1 MKKSIIIA
9 NWKMNLSFQEAKILA
24 KKIIKA
30 TKEFSSS
37 YNSEVV
43 ICPPF
48 MSLPAVVKFFGP
60 KKNFLFCGAQDCFW
74 EEQGGFTGEISPV
87 YLKETGCDYV
97 ILGHSE
103 RRNIL
108 KETDEMVH
116 KKVRAALNS
125 GLIPIICVGE
135 TREERE
141 KGLKEQIIISQIT
154 HALEGI
160 RLNSHQKIIFAYEPV
175 WVIGS
180 GQAINP
186 YEAEYMSKI
195 IKQRMIDLYPLPI
208 VNNNL
213 RIVYGG
219 SVDTRTIKDFLKQE
233 TIKGV
238 LVGGASLKAEE
249 FIKMCKMI

>member
-24 KKIIKA
+24 KKIIKG
-30 TKEFSSS
+30 TKEISSS
-37 YNSEVV
+37 NNLEVV

-60 KKNFLFCGAQDCFW
+60 KKDFLFCGAQDCFW
-74 EEQGGFTGEISPV
+74 EEQGGFTGEVSPV
-87 YLKETGCDYV
+87 DLKEIGCDYV

-135 TREERE
+135 TRQERE
-141 KGLKEQIIISQIT
+141 KGLKEQIIINQIT
-154 HALEGI
+154 QALEGI
-160 RLNSHQKIIFAYEPV
+160 RLNPHQKIILAYEPV

-180 GQAINP
+180 GQAMDP
-186 YEAEYMSKI
+186 LEAEYMSKI

-213 RIVYGG
+213 CIIYGG
-219 SVDTRTIKDFLKQE
+219 SIDAQTAKDFLNQE
-233 TIKGV
+233 TIDGV

-249 FIKMCKMI
+249 FIKICKIV